1 MTTISGKMNAL
12 DAKDPTTLSNYWAF
26 PTKHTAL
33 SLTID
38 FDKKKLYGDATLTF
52 EAAEH
57 SGSEILLDTRSL
69 DVQDIE
75 IVKGATL
82 KSWKLGEES
91 KVGNYGKQLKIELS
105 EEVKKGELIVVKVS
119 HTVDEA

>member
-1 MTTISGKMNAL
+1 MNAL

-38 FDKKKLYGDATLTF
+38 FGKKKLYGDATLTF
-52 EAAEH
+52 EAAED

-75 IVKGATL
+75 CVEGATL

-91 KVGNYGKQLKIELS
+91 KVGNYGKQLKIVLS
-105 EEVKKGELIVVKVS
+105 EEAKKGELVVVRVS
-119 HTVDEA
+119 YIMNDV